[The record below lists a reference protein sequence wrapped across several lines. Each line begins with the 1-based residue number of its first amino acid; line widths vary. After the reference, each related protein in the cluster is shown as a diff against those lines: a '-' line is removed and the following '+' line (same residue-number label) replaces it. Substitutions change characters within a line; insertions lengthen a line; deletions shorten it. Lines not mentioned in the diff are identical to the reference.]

1 MEIKTGEKALGSNK
15 KQEKLKD
22 YEQWRCD
29 KLYADLSKNYS
40 TNV

>member
-1 MEIKTGEKALGSNK
+1 MEIKTRKKALGSNK
-15 KQEKLKD
+15 KQEKSKD

-29 KLYADLSKNYS
+29 KFYADLSKNYS

>member
-1 MEIKTGEKALGSNK
+1 MEVKTGEKALGSNK
-15 KQEKLKD
+15 KQEKPKD

>member
-15 KQEKLKD
+15 KQEKPKD
-22 YEQWRCD
+22 YEQRRCD
-29 KLYADLSKNYS
+29 KLYADLSKNNS

>member
-15 KQEKLKD
+15 KQEKSKD

-29 KLYADLSKNYS
+29 KLYANLSKNYS

>member
-15 KQEKLKD
+15 KQEKPKD
-22 YEQWRCD
+22 YEQWRCN
-29 KLYADLSKNYS
+29 KFYANLSKNHS